1 MFEREKEE
9 VSKRVKMIAN
19 TKLSDANLIK
29 VINMEVIPVAVYTT
43 NICKCVRQLRE
54 NSKEKTCWESREL

>member
-9 VSKRVKMIAN
+9 VSKRIKMIAN

-29 VINMEVIPVAVYTT
+29 VINMEVIPVAAYTT
-43 NICKCVRQLRE
+43 NICKFSVDEL
-54 NSKEKTCWESREL
+54 KELCQTIKREL

>member
-1 MFEREKEE
+1 MFETEKEE

-29 VINMEVIPVAVYTT
+29 VINMEVIPVAAYAT
-43 NICKCVRQLRE
+43 NICRFNVDEL
-54 NSKEKTCWESREL
+54 KELGQTIKREL